1 MPVELGYIIAGSI
14 AVLILVVVGVRIAER
29 KRADSLREAAE
40 RLGLSFD
47 PNAEGILDSVFVN
60 FPLFNR
66 GRSRRFRN
74 LLSGGRGRDQV
85 WLFDYR
91 YVTGHGKNRRVH
103 RRTVAAYPQAARNLP
118 LFELRPERVFEKV
131 LTMFG
136 YQDIDLPE
144 YPEFSGR
151 YLLRGRD
158 EDAIRALF
166 NSKRIAVLEGI
177 KNVGVEGEG
186 SCLVVYRHRRRVPP
200 DQLPMFLDQARMIR
214 DAFGQRLRH
223 EAT

>member
-1 MPVELGYIIAGSI
+1 MPVELVYIIAGSI
-14 AVLILVVVGVRIAER
+14 AILILVIVGARVAER
-29 KRADSLREAAE
+29 KRTDSLREAAE
-40 RLGLSFD
+40 QLGFSFD
-47 PNAEGILDSVFVN
+47 PNAEEILNSVFVN

-66 GRSRRFRN
+66 GRSRRFQN

-91 YVTGHGKNRRVH
+91 YVTGHGKNRRVP

-118 LFELRPERVFEKV
+118 LFELRPERVFEKI

-136 YQDIDLPE
+136 YQDIDLRE
-144 YPEFSGR
+144 YAEFSNR

-166 NSKRIAVLEGI
+166 DAKRVAVLEGI
-177 KNVGVEGEG
+177 NNVGVEGEG
-186 SCLVVYRHRRRVPP
+186 SCLVVYRYRRRVPP
-200 DQLPMFLDQARMIR
+200 DQLPTFLDQAHMICN
-214 DAFGQRLRH
+214 AFGDRSRR
-223 EAT
+223 